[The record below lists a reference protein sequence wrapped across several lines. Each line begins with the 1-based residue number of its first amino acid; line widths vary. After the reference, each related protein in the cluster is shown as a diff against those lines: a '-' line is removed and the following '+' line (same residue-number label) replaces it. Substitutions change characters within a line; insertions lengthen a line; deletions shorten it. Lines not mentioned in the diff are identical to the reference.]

1 MLPFWIIFYRHTRN
15 PRGVFSHFKPFK
27 KSCFNIFKS
36 SFYSIW
42 TLLVYSILNHLFYNM
57 TACWWS
63 TLLAT
68 SFTLCQNPLLLWIS
82 NQESYGFPKKNI
94 NIFANE
100 GFFSIVIFQRKIC
113 WKGFANTNINIRA
126 ATRQWQNP
134 WNFIYCR
141 KFFSPKKKI

>member
-1 MLPFWIIFYRHTRN
+1 MEWSNSRTANYNNNLICDWGALPLSIKKHRFFFKPNVLFFQMLPFWIIFYRHTRN

-94 NIFANE
+94 NIYLQMKV
-100 GFFSIVIFQRKIC
+100 FFPS
-113 WKGFANTNINIRA
+113 
-126 ATRQWQNP
+126 
-134 WNFIYCR
+134 
-141 KFFSPKKKI
+141 